1 MRQSRSVWDAIELGA
16 DRIGHGI
23 AVSKDKELKAWCA
36 AKQIPLEM
44 CPSSNLQTRA
54 VKTWKNI
61 RFWNFWRQAFP

>member
-1 MRQSRSVWDAIELGA
+1 MWDAIELGA

-54 VKTWKNI
+54 VKNMEEYPFLEFLE
-61 RFWNFWRQAFP
+61 RCV